1 MTSKEDLKQLKLV
14 PFRIRPHDLKHH
26 LLLLQAVTFQRNRN
40 ISASIMRWIPLEANP
55 KVMNEYMN
63 NLGVVDS
70 VWKFTDVFSLDDDM
84 LAFIP
89 QPVISLLFLYPL
101 GNSIENASL
110 GVEDNSSKVILIKQT
125 VGNACGTI
133 AILNAIANNRDKLS
147 IKDGSFLSNALDGI
161 EDMTPAERGA
171 VMESKKDLSILHEKS
186 ALEGQTNAPGAESK
200 TNLHF
205 VCFVEHGGSLYELDG
220 RKNAPIRHGSI
231 TSAGFLS
238 DTCNV
243 VKKFIANSPDT
254 VDFSLMAL
262 CPDNN

>member
-1 MTSKEDLKQLKLV
+1 
-14 PFRIRPHDLKHH
+14 
-26 LLLLQAVTFQRNRN
+26 
-40 ISASIMRWIPLEANP
+40 MRWIPLEANP
-55 KVMNEYMN
+55 KYMN

-147 IKDGSFLSNALDGI
+147 IKGKFFHHLSVCSNLFSCNKTLIVFRVFFICSFVSNMHTKHCFAYYLIIKDWFAGI
-161 EDMTPAERGA
+161 LLVTGLIM
-171 VMESKKDLSILHEKS
+171 S
-186 ALEGQTNAPGAESK
+186 
-200 TNLHF
+200 
-205 VCFVEHGGSLYELDG
+205 
-220 RKNAPIRHGSI
+220 
-231 TSAGFLS
+231 
-238 DTCNV
+238 
-243 VKKFIANSPDT
+243 
-254 VDFSLMAL
+254 
-262 CPDNN
+262 

>member
-1 MTSKEDLKQLKLV
+1 
-14 PFRIRPHDLKHH
+14 
-26 LLLLQAVTFQRNRN
+26 
-40 ISASIMRWIPLEANP
+40 MRWIPLEANP

-63 NLGVVDS
+63 NLGVVEGL
-70 VWKFTDVFSLDDDM
+70 WKFVDVFSLDDDM

-89 QPVISLLFLYPL
+89 EPVISLLFLYPL
-101 GNSIENASL
+101 ETPIENASL

-133 AILNAIANNRDKLS
+133 AILNAIANNRQNLS
-147 IKDGSFLSNALDGI
+147 IKDGSFLSNSLDRF

-171 VMESKKDLSILHEKS
+171 VVETKKDLSVLHEKS
-186 ALEGQTNAPGAESK
+186 ALEGQTNAPIAESK

-205 VCFVEHGGSLYELDG
+205 VCFVEHGDCLYELDG

-231 TSAGFLS
+231 TSAGFLR
-238 DTCNV
+238 DACNV
-243 VKKFIANSPDT
+243 VKKFIKSLPDS
-254 VDFSLMAL
+254 VEFSLMAL